1 MRDLIRLLRSI
12 VLAVGI
18 FIAASAVGVWGF
30 LALQIYQDTK
40 SIGRSVTGPFT
51 VIGDTWRT
59 FRGTQVHDP
68 KTKVKIS
75 ELPAEDQMF
84 AVMIAKDSDGEPSLT
99 RYKAMLENADAA
111 LRLREL
117 GVSVPE
123 TFRKCHLWTPLD
135 WEHEKK
141 AWKWIDRELDRTVDD
156 IPSDILEQAIEI
168 TLAKKKAKL
177 DPAKCAVHIIR
188 PKDHSTSFWSGEYG
202 ARKTIAAMKEDPE
215 IKKLK
220 LKTRYFCREY
230 KKDR

>member
-1 MRDLIRLLRSI
+1 MELSKVLRAIISMTGL
-12 VLAVGI
+12 VA
-18 FIAASAVGVWGF
+18 IAAAIGVWGY

-40 SIGRSVTGPFT
+40 SVGKSLSGPFT
-51 VIGDTWRT
+51 VIGDTWRS
-59 FRGTQVHDP
+59 FRGTQVHDV

-75 ELPAEDQMF
+75 QLPAEDQMF

-117 GVSVPE
+117 GISIPE
-123 TFRKCHLWTPLD
+123 SFRKCHLWVPLD
-135 WEHEKK
+135 WDHGSR

-168 TLAKKKAKL
+168 TLAKKKTKP

-188 PKDHSTSFWSGEYG
+188 PKDHSTSFWSGEYA
-202 ARKTIAAMKEDPE
+202 ARKVIASMTEDPE

-220 LKTRYFCREY
+220 LKTRYFCRNY
-230 KKDR
+230 KKK